1 MINIFLQIIKELFL
15 KMWVNQPINPD
26 QFSQR
31 PDLTND
37 EFLEGLYL
45 STENE
50 FALAQKTV
58 ECCRRQLE
66 KAYQVP
72 ANKFYPNDSFLDIIN
87 LPNSD
92 WDMLELVF
100 ALEETLGIDIGEEQ
114 VPNWTDKEMTL
125 GKWIK
130 EFISRVSQSSRVR

>member
-1 MINIFLQIIKELFL
+1 
-15 KMWVNQPINPD
+15 MWVNQPINPD

-72 ANKFYPNDSFLDIIN
+72 TNKFYPNDSFLDIIN

-92 WDMLELVF
+92 WDMLELVL
-100 ALEETLGIDIGEEQ
+100 ALEET
-114 VPNWTDKEMTL
+114 
-125 GKWIK
+125 
-130 EFISRVSQSSRVR
+130 

>member
-72 ANKFYPNDSFLDIIN
+72 
-87 LPNSD
+87 
-92 WDMLELVF
+92 
-100 ALEETLGIDIGEEQ
+100 
-114 VPNWTDKEMTL
+114 
-125 GKWIK
+125 
-130 EFISRVSQSSRVR
+130 